1 MGRAGTYL
9 FGGALVVAGLMA
21 ALVWRTLPP
30 AQPDWRLA
38 FEGLVTEGACYEASR
53 LASNVAR
60 ADVIEAAELF
70 QALATQDPDSLC
82 RPLWTPELANSW
94 PTEDAL
100 LSEMRT
106 AAASQGARLSELAD
120 QRRWVPGRIEAF
132 FHDLAG
138 RSVTTSPD
146 SVFVYD
152 AFDETPLSARW
163 RHAWWQFTCG
173 HALGRF
179 NQPRWVWVEST
190 LFWLR
195 HPDGTPAQREIEP
208 WYVFEQTCAASAL
221 DLARVLGL
229 DAPGQLGDLAEHMLF
244 EAQASREAQLLSITR
259 ALIHGKFGYASPQTK
274 EERVAAA
281 RDAFRS
287 LGLLTW
293 DDYGPALSF
302 YGRLLLNGVPPDY
315 EDVSLVIIAT
325 DPPLSDGQYAY
336 GLLLRAQ
343 AAGEDVEDDRARAAA
358 ALTEVEK
365 AGALAWVKRTG
376 E

>member
-1 MGRAGTYL
+1 MRRAGTFL
-9 FGGALVVAGLMA
+9 FGGTLVVAGLMS
-21 ALVWRTLPP
+21 ALLWRTLPP
-30 AQPDWRLA
+30 ALPDWRLA
-38 FEGLVTEGACYEASR
+38 FEGLVAEGACYEASR
-53 LASNVAR
+53 LASDVAG

-70 QALATQDPDSLC
+70 QALAAQDPDSPC
-82 RPLWTPELANSW
+82 RPLWRPELANSW
-94 PTEDAL
+94 PTEEAL
-100 LSEMRT
+100 LSEMRM
-106 AAASQGARLSELAD
+106 AAASQGAHLAELVD
-120 QRRWVPGRIEAF
+120 QRRWAPGRIGAF

-152 AFDETPLSARW
+152 AFDETPLFARW
-163 RHAWWQFTCG
+163 QHAWWQFTCG

-179 NQPRWVWVEST
+179 NRPRWVWVEST

-221 DLARVLGL
+221 DLARELGL
-229 DAPGQLGDLAEHMLF
+229 DAPGQLGDLAEHLLF

-281 RDAFRS
+281 RDALLS

-293 DDYGPALSF
+293 DEYGPALSF
-302 YGRLLLNGVPPDY
+302 YGRLLLNGGPPDY
-315 EDVSLVIIAT
+315 EDVSLVMIAR

-343 AAGEDVEDDRARAAA
+343 AAGEEVEEDLARAEAG
-358 ALTEVEK
+358 LTDAEK
-365 AGALAWVKRTG
+365 AEVMDWVEG